1 MLGGLDSSYTPK
13 DSRWEDVKTYKE
25 LVSYYEG
32 QIQRCDENIG
42 KLEDSD
48 IRKEAWRELK
58 RLCEENLARC
68 RDKLRESLNV

>member
-1 MLGGLDSSYTPK
+1 MNLDKPYTPTDSKK
-13 DSRWEDVKTYKE
+13 DDLRTFKE
-25 LVSYYEG
+25 LVSYYEN

-58 RLCEENLARC
+58 KLCEKNLARC
-68 RDKLRESLNV
+68 RDKLRESLSI